1 MQGHLRGRDE
11 IAAGEPDG
19 EKAEGAKKGRIPE
32 RGRSRCTDVHP
43 VPDEGG
49 ASDHRHQQQPG
60 DIRPAGSDDFSGRS
74 HQREQPASAEAIQQ
88 EEAKGDGAAPE
99 ETAADGGTQPV
110 GGTLS
115 DESTG
120 QRLRC
125 VGESVREIA
134 EKHEQ
139 LHEDRADRK
148 DHVAEAGADYR
159 KTDIDRH
166 HSKGTQEQVPVQR
179 KEAAALHR
187 LPFAPG
193 KNRPVTASEGDQAIE
208 EAAPLGDDGADGDA
222 RKAQAVEHARQAQG
236 QQDRSGDIH
245 PVDQQVRR
253 HGTHRI
259 LHPDEPSFQRKEGQR
274 RRRGPY
280 PDVEVA
286 GRQDPDFFRTG
297 DNEESQ
303 PNNERLD
310 GDQSQPG
317 EHGDPQRPR
326 ENAPDALPAP
336 PEGLC
341 RQPTR
346 AGAEKGEVPV
356 EQVEE
361 HRPDGNTPNQR
372 R

>member
-187 LPFAPG
+187 LPLIP
-193 KNRPVTASEGDQAIE
+193 P
-208 EAAPLGDDGADGDA
+208 
-222 RKAQAVEHARQAQG
+222 
-236 QQDRSGDIH
+236 
-245 PVDQQVRR
+245 
-253 HGTHRI
+253 
-259 LHPDEPSFQRKEGQR
+259 
-274 RRRGPY
+274 
-280 PDVEVA
+280 
-286 GRQDPDFFRTG
+286 
-297 DNEESQ
+297 
-303 PNNERLD
+303 
-310 GDQSQPG
+310 
-317 EHGDPQRPR
+317 
-326 ENAPDALPAP
+326 ENAPITA
-336 PEGLC
+336 PEGDHAIAKIAIFGFILILAMDITSMLK
-341 RQPTR
+341 RYKTLIS
-346 AGAEKGEVPV
+346 
-356 EQVEE
+356 
-361 HRPDGNTPNQR
+361 
-372 R
+372 